1 MSIDPENWLVV
12 EQIME
17 EENHSLLQDD
27 KETTEQQP
35 IPQLLVISSLA
46 AHGTSSAATFSVLVS
61 IGGKRA
67 LIDSG
72 NTDTFMDYTFAS
84 KTSCSLLST
93 TSRKV
98 RVVGGEHLEAS
109 TITCDTLYSIQHETF
124 NNSFKL
130 LPLKGYDIILGCD

>member
-72 NTDTFMDYTFAS
+72 NIDTFMDYTFAS

-130 LPLKGYDIILGCD
+130 LPLKGHDIILGCD